1 MPIAFPSIGET
12 SALARFDGTV
22 LHALRQQRLATGGT
36 AFSLKRLDLERT
48 LATTQGALAVSDAP
62 LASASDRVRIR
73 IRIRIFLV
81 LGGGWE
87 DAAPPCAGGATANR
101 H

>member
-48 LATTQGALAVSDAP
+48 LAMTQGALAVSDAP

-73 IRIRIFLV
+73 IFLA